1 MMFFTNLNRKLNKM
15 GIIKDN
21 HYTLEEVQFAKIG
34 RALSHPVRKKIL
46 DQLQEQVLIRNTD
59 LSFMFNL
66 SVPCISEHLKKL
78 KEANLIKESYSIHF
92 HEIYIH
98 PEGFLL
104 MHEYLESLKNK
115 FETFE

>member
-1 MMFFTNLNRKLNKM
+1 M

-46 DQLQEQVLIRNTD
+46 DQLQDQVLIRNID
-59 LSFMFNL
+59 LSQKFNL
-66 SVPCISEHLKKL
+66 SIPTISEHLKKL
-78 KEANLIKESYSIHF
+78 KEANLIKESYSMHF

-98 PEGFLL
+98 PDGFQL
-104 MHEYLESLKNK
+104 MLDYLASLKNK
-115 FETFE
+115 FETFD